1 MIDDLKDKEGEEKA
15 CSTPA
20 PGGDP
25 LTPAEGGWATCFF
38 RIFSLPE
45 AGHEA
50 CLSAERAKQTQLG
63 WPGPGGSEPGG

>member
-1 MIDDLKDKEGEEKA
+1 MFMIDDLEDKEKGKA

-38 RIFSLPE
+38 RVFSLPE

-50 CLSAERAKQTQLG
+50 CLSAKAVLA
-63 WPGPGGSEPGG
+63 GPAGRDGRSVSRP